1 MKRKMVIIGI
11 SYILGL
17 FFASFFSLSRLWLL
31 VIAAGCVYLSF
42 LMFYKSEK
50 VLLLSAAA
58 FSAGLLLYMNYSFT
72 VCLPVLQL
80 EGVNTVFT
88 GKVVASQV
96 YDDEFTVYLL
106 DGAFESGP
114 EANILCMGDNFD
126 CAYGDILT
134 VWGTFSPPEGDY
146 LYDSTRY
153 YQGKSV
159 FLQADSDCKYR
170 VTYTEGYELIR
181 SLARYRSQ
189 VQQRIY
195 ALGGQTGGGI
205 AAAMLF
211 GSRAGLE
218 PSIESGFYQAGLG
231 PMLSVSGFHLVLFT
245 GLCGIIGRKTRLQRM
260 LQFGLTVLLVILFSL
275 VAMWPISVL
284 RAGIM
289 LLLSRSACLFF
300 RKADGLNS
308 LCISVIILTAV
319 QPYLIHDTSF
329 LLSVTGTFGISV
341 FAPYMTEKLRP
352 CHWYGVLGKQLLSGV
367 LVTLCTM
374 PICICCFSGASL
386 LAPVSNVLLAPF
398 CIILMI
404 CAIVIFFLGGLPGLP
419 ELCGQVI
426 DAVGTFLADIL
437 KWTELNLPIAYPLGD
452 EALPEITFTLCAA
465 LILAFFALRRR
476 RVLYGLLT
484 LSAAVLFARQI
495 YVQCEFRE
503 KLRVAVL
510 GRNAEQVIV
519 ISYGGDTHVI
529 DRTGERKNAEHLLKY
544 LTEQGLTRIDTLCI
558 AENVTAMAPVYNEM
572 LHAIDVEQVLTGTG
586 HFLREKD
593 TICLQIPE
601 ADEIHRIETE
611 DYTIE
616 ISEGTLLLSA
626 FGKTVFA
633 DSFEEKP
640 EIDEYDYIIAGCPEQ
655 KCQQIWSFEGGEQV
669 LCSGRNLEL
678 VLCEE
683 KAIEIRR
690 LE

>member
-17 FFASFFSLSRLWLL
+17 FFASFFSLSRLWVLA
-31 VIAAGCVYLSF
+31 VSAGCVYLSF
-42 LMFYKSEK
+42 LMFYKPKK
-50 VLLLSAAA
+50 VLLLSAVS
-58 FSAGLLLYMNYSFT
+58 FSVGLLLYMNYSLT
-72 VCLPVLQL
+72 VYQPVLQL
-80 EGVNTVFT
+80 EGANVSFT
-88 GKVVASQV
+88 GKVLTSQI

-106 DGAFESGP
+106 DGAFENGT
-114 EANILCMGDNFD
+114 EANILCMGNNFD
-126 CAYGDILT
+126 CEYGDVMT
-134 VWGTFSPPEGDY
+134 VSGTFSPPEGDY

-159 FLQADSDCKYR
+159 FLQANSDCEYK
-170 VTYTEGYELIR
+170 VMHTEGYALIR
-181 SLARYRSQ
+181 RLAYYRSQ

-195 ALGGQTGGGI
+195 ALGGQTGGSI
-205 AAAMLF
+205 AAAMIF

-218 PSIESGFYQAGLG
+218 PSVESGFYHAGIG

-245 GLCGIIGRKTRLQRM
+245 GLCEIIGRKTRLQRM

-289 LLLSRSACLFF
+289 LLLARSACLFF
-300 RKADGLNS
+300 READGLNS

-319 QPYLIHDTSF
+319 QPYLIHDVGF

-352 CHWYGVLGKQLLSGV
+352 CHWYGVLGKQLLSGM

-374 PICICCFSGASL
+374 PICICYFSGASL

-398 CIILMI
+398 CIILMV

-426 DAVGTFLADIL
+426 DAVGTLLADIL

-452 EALPEITFTLCAA
+452 EALPKITFTLCTA
-465 LILAFFALRRR
+465 LILAFFVLRRR

-484 LSAAVLFARQI
+484 LSVAVLFARQV
-495 YVQCEFRE
+495 YVQAAFRE
-503 KLRVAVL
+503 ELRAAVL
-510 GRNAEQVIV
+510 GRNAEQVVV
-519 ISYGGDTHVI
+519 ISYNGETHVI

-544 LTEQGLTRIDTLCI
+544 LTEQGITRIDTLCI
-558 AENVTAMAPVYNEM
+558 VENVTAMAPVYNET
-572 LHAIDVEQVLTGTG
+572 LHAIDVEQVLTGTVG
-586 HFLREKD
+586 FLREKD
-593 TICLQIPE
+593 RICLQVPE
-601 ADEIHRIETE
+601 TDETHRIERE

-633 DSFEEKP
+633 GSFVENPKT
-640 EIDEYDYIIAGCPEQ
+640 DEYDYIIAGHVER
-655 KCQQIWSFEGGEQV
+655 KCQQVWSFEGKAHI
-669 LCSGRNLEL
+669 LLSGQNMEL
-678 VLCEE
+678 VLCEDE
-683 KAIEIRR
+683 AIEIRR